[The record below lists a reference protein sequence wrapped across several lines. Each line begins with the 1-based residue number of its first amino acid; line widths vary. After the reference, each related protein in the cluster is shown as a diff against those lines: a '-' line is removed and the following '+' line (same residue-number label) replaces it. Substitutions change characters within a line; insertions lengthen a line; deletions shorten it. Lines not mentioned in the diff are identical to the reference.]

1 VSFGGTAAASFTV
14 NSDTQITAAVASGA
28 TGTVA
33 VTAPGG
39 QATSTSTFTFIAAPV
54 ISSFTPTSGG
64 TGASVTITGSGF
76 TGATAVSFGG
86 TAAASF
92 TVNSDTQITA
102 AVASGA
108 TGTVAVTAPGG
119 QATSTSTFTFEPV
132 TVTEISPSY
141 GPLTGGTTVT
151 ITGTGFVSGAT
162 VTIGSTKATNVTV
175 VSATSITAITPAGTT
190 GVQNIVVTNTDN
202 QYGTLLNGFTYEA
215 VTVSGI
221 SPSSG
226 PTAGGTIVTITGTGF
241 ASDATV
247 TFGGVAATVVT
258 YVSTTSI
265 KATTPAGTVGAAD
278 VVVTVKP
285 NSSPPLTGGFTY
297 EVTPTVTGVS
307 PSSGPTA
314 GGTKITITGTGFVSV
329 ATVTVD
335 GITATGITVVS
346 ATSIT
351 ATTPAGIAGAQS
363 VAVTTPGGSGTVSD
377 GFTYEVTPTVTGI
390 SPNSGPVAGGTAVT
404 ITGTGFASGAA
415 VTIGG
420 NAASVVTVVSSTSI
434 TATTPAG
441 TAGTQSVVVTTP
453 GGPGTLTN
461 GFTYVAAPTVA
472 SISPN
477 SGPLTGGTS
486 VTITGTAFVSG
497 ATVKVGGTSAT
508 SVTFVSATSIK
519 AVTPTGTAGAQ
530 SVVVTNPDSQ
540 SSNTNI
546 TFTYATV
553 TVASISPSS
562 GPLAGGT
569 AVTITGTGF
578 ASGASVTIGSAAATS
593 VTFVNA
599 TSITA
604 ITPAGT
610 AGGQNVVVTVSGVS
624 SPPLTG
630 GFTYESAPSVISISP
645 SFGPLAG
652 GTKVTITGNRFLSG
666 ATVTIGGTAA
676 TGITVV
682 NATSITAT
690 TPAGTVGAKNV
701 MVTNPDNQLGTLVS
715 AFTYSNTWWNT
726 SYSYCKLLTIT
737 NETTS
742 PLSSYDVEIMVPY
755 TSHME
760 ANFGDIRFV
769 ADDNNTALSY
779 WLNNDTTTS
788 STGDF
793 WVLIPSL
800 PASGTVNIYMYYGD
814 SSATT
819 ASNINATFPLGADD
833 FENTPE
839 TVTAG
844 ASGNIDKYI
853 YTDDVGGTTTESIIA
868 DPITSDWEYSN
879 NHVLEESGDNTS
891 SLPSD
896 KNETLFELDNA
907 NTSTMATLPQNYVVQ
922 IDAMAVS
929 IPGGSG
935 ASATPIITGGV
946 ITGFTNLIGGTGYTE
961 GASVTII
968 PAPGNVPTTVAT
980 AMATIN
986 SSGVIT
992 AITIP
997 PPSGGTSYGG
1007 SGYTS
1012 GATVSISPSAEGSY
1026 VCNRY
1031 SNVDYKYEQVLD
1043 FTNNY
1048 ADLNQVVDGTWT
1060 NLESDKL
1067 VSPGISAGKW
1077 CDISASIVRDA
1088 TGTNQDD
1095 FGFSVNGT
1103 SELPTYELNNSP
1115 LYNYTGLAFL
1125 AYNDTGS
1132 WNMYFDNLR
1141 VMPYAYAVPTTTFGS
1156 EQTQVVQTTTPP
1168 SSGGGGGGGGVPI
1181 SGPSTVAGV
1190 TNFPTAVNAQGVL
1203 SQDVYAWSNDNN
1215 VLVYIPAD
1223 TTVLSS
1229 TGTALSQISITQM
1242 ATPPPVPTGAG
1253 IIGLAY
1259 DFEPSGTTF
1268 NPAATIRFSYN
1279 PASLPTGVS
1288 PSSLQIAYYN
1298 TATSSWV
1305 TLTTT
1310 EVDTANHFIYAQISH
1325 FTSYALTYGN
1335 VAVAQAQTTTTTTS
1349 VTTTPIVIAATT
1361 PVVTTTTTTTS
1372 TPVVTTTTPIG
1383 TTTTTPVTTT
1393 TTTPVVT
1400 PLPATFE
1407 TSALSISPSEI
1418 NTGDTATI
1426 QATVTN
1432 SGDVSGTYT
1441 AVLKIDGN
1449 IESTKDLA
1457 LTAGEAQNVVFSV
1470 SESTAGTYSVD
1481 VDGQTGTLTV
1491 KAASSN
1497 SSFLARNWWLL
1508 VVLIVIV
1515 ALITYIIMVT
1525 TRKKDSSKK

>member
-1 VSFGGTAAASFTV
+1 MNRFWSLLRKAIPILVITTMLASIIMVAPVFA
-14 NSDTQITAAVASGA
+14 DT
-28 TGTVA
+28 
-33 VTAPGG
+33 
-39 QATSTSTFTFIAAPV
+39 PV

-742 PLSSYDVEIMVPY
+742 PLSSYDVEMMVPY

-1168 SSGGGGGGGGVPI
+1168 SSGGGGGGGVPI

-1203 SQDVYAWSNDNN
+1203 SQDVDAWSNDNN
-1215 VLVYIPAD
+1215 VLVYIPAG

-1229 TGTALSQISITQM
+1229 TGAALSQISITQM
-1242 ATPPPVPTGAG
+1242 ATPPAVPTGAG

-1279 PASLPTGVS
+1279 PASLPAGVS
-1288 PSSLQIAYYN
+1288 PSSLQIAYYS

-1310 EVDTANHFIYAQISH
+1310 EVDTTNHFIYAQISH

-1349 VTTTPIVIAATT
+1349 VTTTPIAIATTT

-1372 TPVVTTTTPIG
+1372 TPVVTTTT
-1383 TTTTTPVTTT
+1383 TPVTIT

-1407 TSALSISPSEI
+1407 TNALSISPNEI

-1449 IESTKDLA
+1449 IASTKDLA

-1470 SESTAGTYSVD
+1470 SENTAGTYSVD

-1491 KAASSN
+1491 KAASS
-1497 SSFLARNWWLL
+1497 SKSFLARDWWLL
-1508 VVLIVIV
+1508 LVLIIIV
-1515 ALITYIIMVT
+1515 ALITYIVVST
-1525 TRKKDSSKK
+1525 TRKKDSSKNK